1 MIHMDRRASEVLLKP
16 VLTEKSLTEAKIGRY
31 TFLVAKNADKKE
43 IKDAIQ
49 KFFSVHVLRIR
60 TNRVKGSRTKR
71 TKAGIF
77 KTPFVYKKARVVL
90 EKGQTIELFA
100 EKEKK

>member
-1 MIHMDRRASEVLLKP
+1 MDRRASEIILKP
-16 VLTEKSLTEAKIGRY
+16 MLTEKSLSEAKMGRY
-31 TFLVAKNADKKE
+31 TFLVAKNANKKE

-49 KFFSVHVLRIR
+49 KFFSVHVTRIH

-77 KTPFVYKKARVVL
+77 KTPFVYKKARAVL
-90 EKGQTIELFA
+90 EKGQTIELFT
-100 EKEKK
+100 EKENK